1 MVTDLENK
9 RWTERRKIVEAAAQM
24 FNQKGYEGGSLNE
37 VMAATGLKKG
47 GIYRH
52 FTSKEELA
60 AEAFDYTWEAVWQA
74 RMIDVNDQAPGVE
87 RLKRLIANFVDRR
100 GPVAAAVRF

>member
-1 MVTDLENK
+1 
-9 RWTERRKIVEAAAQM
+9 M

-52 FTSKEELA
+52 FTSKENWRRRLSI
-60 AEAFDYTWEAVWQA
+60 T
-74 RMIDVNDQAPGVE
+74 PG
-87 RLKRLIANFVDRR
+87 RPSGRP
-100 GPVAAAVRF
+100 G